1 MRLLAAIW
9 RLLCVSE
16 NVTNPD
22 LSTVV
27 TDATCGLSNGNIDLS
42 VTPAGAYNFSWSN
55 GATSEDINNLS
66 AGTYIVTVTGS
77 NGCNATLS
85 AIVNNINSSFAIT
98 SNITPNTSCTSPNG
112 MIDVSVTPTGSYI
125 YAWSNGATSEDIN
138 NLMAGSYTVI
148 VTDASSCSNLATF
161 TVSENVTNPSLSTVI
176 TDATCGLSN
185 GNIDLSVTPTG
196 IYTFSWSNGATSED
210 INNLSAGTYIVT
222 VTGSNGCTATLSAII
237 NNVNSSFAITSNIT
251 PNTSCTT
258 PNGMIDITVTPAG
271 TYNYAWSNGAT
282 SEDINNLMAGSY
294 TVIVTDATSCSN
306 LATFMISENV
316 TNPSLSTVI
325 TNATCGLS
333 NGNIDLS
340 VTPTGIYTF
349 SWSNGAT
356 SEDINNLSAGTYIV
370 TVTGSNGCNAT
381 LSAIVNNINSSFAIT
396 SNITPNTSCTSPN
409 GMIDVSVTPTGS
421 YIYAWSNGATSED
434 INNLMAGSYTVIITD
449 ATSCNSSATFT
460 VSDNVTN
467 PSLSTVITDASC
479 GLTNGNIDLSVTPT
493 GIYTFSW
500 SNGATSED
508 INNLSAGTYIVT
520 VTGSNGCTA
529 TLSAIINNVNSSFA
543 ITSNITPNTSCTT
556 PNGTIDIS
564 VTPAGTYTYAWS
576 NGATSEDINNLMAG
590 SYTVIVTDAAS
601 CSNMATFTVNENVT
615 NPSLSTVITDATC
628 GLSNGNIDLSVTP
641 AGAYTFSWSNGATSE
656 DINNLS
662 AGTYIVTVT
671 GSNGCTATLS
681 AIINNVNSSFAIT
694 SNITPNTSCTTPNG
708 MIDLSVT
715 PTGTYTYTWSNG
727 ATSEDINNLM
737 AGSYTV
743 IVTDASSC
751 SNLATFTVS
760 ENVTNPSLST
770 VITDATCGLSNGNID
785 LSVTPSGI
793 YTFSWSNGAT
803 SEDINNLSA
812 GTYIVTATGSN
823 GCTTTLSAII
833 NNVNSSFA
841 ITSNITPNTSCISP
855 NGMIDV
861 SVTPIGIY
869 TYAWSNG
876 ATSQDLNNLVA
887 GSYTV
892 IVTDASSCSSSATFT
907 VSENMINPIVELK
920 SHSPECGQTEGR
932 IEVVS
937 PSTFEGLSFSINGGV
952 TFSALTHIQN
962 FSPGNYVIIIQNLA
976 GCTSI
981 QTITIPEIPQ
991 LQIQPINDI
1000 ELDFDIAKNITI
1012 DIFDF
1017 PINEIDTIIWT
1028 PDVGLYFADTSM
1040 YALLHPT
1047 LLNTP
1052 SGVYTVTIIAKN
1064 GCSASAS
1071 LHLRNKTTLDIYAP
1085 NIINPHSNSSN
1096 NTFYLIS
1103 KPNSVKNIRSLRIYD
1118 RWGNMVFEN
1127 KNILPDIPAEGW
1139 SGDFQ
1144 NQLVNPA
1151 VFVWVADIEFLNG
1164 TTMVKKGDVTVVR

>member
-1 MRLLAAIW
+1 MPIFIVDKIQNLSIKTILICILGPLYTTVLLGQTHCKMDALIFVLPDFCNTNNFILYAQHSGPHVDPVTYYWSTTEITENITVPGTTGTYTVTVTDNVGCTATDEVTISDPSQFFYIIEGYN
-9 RLLCVSE
+9 LCE
-16 NVTNPD
+16 GQQGQLIINWGYYEPPPGVTYAW
-22 LSTVV
+22 STGDNTPVINIAGPGTYSVTLTDPATGCSVVV
-27 TDATCGLSNGNIDLS
+27 TENIMLIPAPVPVISGTTTICSGNTGTLTVSGGPFSSVYWDPDGWTTETVTITQPGIYTVTAYNADGCSASDTFEVLSSGDLPILDGPNTLCPGQTATLS
-42 VTPAGAYNFSWSN
+42 VTNASLFTTFNWSDGSMTSSITINAAGLY
-55 GATSEDINNLS
+55 T
-66 AGTYIVTVTGS
+66 VTVTDSG
-77 NGCNATLS
+77 GCS
-85 AIVNNINSSFAIT
+85 AIGSINVLDNSFVI
-98 SNITPNTSCTSPNG
+98 SGLETPNTSCTTPNG
-112 MIDVSVTPTGSYI
+112 MIDVSVTPAGTYT

-138 NLMAGSYTVI
+138 NLMAGSYTII
-148 VTDASSCSNLATF
+148 VTDATSCSSSATF

-176 TDATCGLSN
+176 TDASCGLSN

-222 VTGSNGCTATLSAII
+222 VTGSNGCTANLSAII

-251 PNTSCTT
+251 FNTSCTT
-258 PNGMIDITVTPAG
+258 PNGMIDLSVTPTG
-271 TYNYAWSNGAT
+271 TYTYAWSNGAT
-282 SEDINNLMAGSY
+282 SQDINNLMAGSY
-294 TVIVTDATSCSN
+294 TVIVSDAASCSN
-306 LATFMISENV
+306 MATFTVSENV
-316 TNPSLSTVI
+316 TNPSLSTVVI
-325 TNATCGLS
+325 DATCGLS

-356 SEDINNLSAGTYIV
+356 FEDIS
-370 TVTGSNGCNAT
+370 
-381 LSAIVNNINSSFAIT
+381 
-396 SNITPNTSCTSPN
+396 
-409 GMIDVSVTPTGS
+409 
-421 YIYAWSNGATSED
+421 
-434 INNLMAGSYTVIITD
+434 
-449 ATSCNSSATFT
+449 
-460 VSDNVTN
+460 
-467 PSLSTVITDASC
+467 
-479 GLTNGNIDLSVTPT
+479 
-493 GIYTFSW
+493 
-500 SNGATSED
+500 
-508 INNLSAGTYIVT
+508 NLSAGTYIVT

-529 TLSAIINNVNSSFA
+529 TLS
-543 ITSNITPNTSCTT
+543 T
-556 PNGTIDIS
+556 
-564 VTPAGTYTYAWS
+564 
-576 NGATSEDINNLMAG
+576 
-590 SYTVIVTDAAS
+590 
-601 CSNMATFTVNENVT
+601 TVN
-615 NPSLSTVITDATC
+615 
-628 GLSNGNIDLSVTP
+628 NI
-641 AGAYTFSWSNGATSE
+641 
-656 DINNLS
+656 NL
-662 AGTYIVTVT
+662 
-671 GSNGCTATLS
+671 
-681 AIINNVNSSFAIT
+681 SFAIT

-708 MIDLSVT
+708 MIDVSVT
-715 PTGTYTYTWSNG
+715 PTGSYTYAWSNG
-727 ATSEDINNLM
+727 ATSQDINNLM

-743 IVTDASSC
+743 IVTDA
-751 SNLATFTVS
+751 T
-760 ENVTNPSLST
+760 
-770 VITDATCGLSNGNID
+770 
-785 LSVTPSGI
+785 
-793 YTFSWSNGAT
+793 
-803 SEDINNLSA
+803 
-812 GTYIVTATGSN
+812 
-823 GCTTTLSAII
+823 
-833 NNVNSSFA
+833 
-841 ITSNITPNTSCISP
+841 
-855 NGMIDV
+855 
-861 SVTPIGIY
+861 
-869 TYAWSNG
+869 
-876 ATSQDLNNLVA
+876 
-887 GSYTV
+887 
-892 IVTDASSCSSSATFT
+892 SCSSSATFT
-907 VSENMINPIVELK
+907 VSENMTNLIVELK

-932 IEVVS
+932 IEVVF

-952 TFSALTHIQN
+952 TFSALTQIQN

-981 QTITIPEIPQ
+981 KTITIPEIPQ

-1071 LHLRNKTTLDIYAP
+1071 LHLRNKATLDIYAP